1 MSPIIKRRGEEF
13 TLPSKYLLFILTV
26 LCSALILIT
35 FNTNLFS
42 GPLNSFAGVFVVP
55 FQKGITKVGTHIK
68 NTTDRLE
75 SLMKTRSLKRRLMI
89 LPKKTH
95 FFGRKNMSLRIFA
108 SFLNSK
114 TSMLNIRWSV
124 QRLSVVIRVTGINL
138 LLSIKVPMTAFRLI

>member
-75 SLMKTRSLKRRLMI
+75 SITKLLDENEKLKAQIDDLTKENTLLWQEKYELAHLRELFE
-89 LPKKTH
+89 L
-95 FFGRKNMSLRIFA
+95 KNEYAEYPMVGA
-108 SFLNSK
+108 
-114 TSMLNIRWSV
+114 T
-124 QRLSVVIRVTGINL
+124 VIG
-138 LLSIKVPMTAFRLI
+138 